1 EIEQVIAGRVF
12 VLFLVVVSI
21 LWIPII
27 ESSQNSQLFN
37 YIQSVTSY
45 MSPPVCAV
53 YVLAIFWGRVNE
65 KGAFWGL
72 IIGLMIGII
81 RFVMEFSYTV
91 PPCGSNV
98 PDPRPLYRLTYWSL
112 KSEKVRED
120 IDDDEAVQEIHKTGE
135 TNTAFVAEDG
145 SDLRAK
151 GTQNNKVIVESIS
164 DNESKNRFLYTICCI
179 GSGNTESDENNRTYS
194 VDREGDVVRLSKE
207 EEAVQCAKDAT
218 ETPGWQSVNNLFAV
232 LAVGLCAFFWGLYA

>member
-1 EIEQVIAGRVF
+1 
-12 VLFLVVVSI
+12 
-21 LWIPII
+21 
-27 ESSQNSQLFN
+27 
-37 YIQSVTSY
+37 

-91 PPCGSNV
+91 PPCGSND
-98 PDPRPLYRLTYWSL
+98 PDPRPLILSKVHYLHFGIILFIISMVVTIVISLLTKPIDEKHLYRLTYWSL

-120 IDDDEAVQEIHKTGE
+120 IDDDEAVLEIHKTGE
-135 TNTAFVAEDG
+135 TNTVFVAEDG

-164 DNESKNRFLYTICCI
+164 DNESKNRFFDNESKNRFLYTICCI

-194 VDREGDVVRLSKE
+194 VDREGGVVRLSKE

-218 ETPGWQSVNNLFAV
+218 ETP
-232 LAVGLCAFFWGLYA
+232 